1 VSGIAGIV
9 RTDGAPAD
17 ADLLRR
23 MAACLAFRGPHGAGV
38 RCVGATGLAHALL
51 DTGDEAHPP
60 TQPFTIDGERWIV
73 ADARI
78 DGRAELVSAL
88 RAAGEAA
95 SEDAPA
101 AELILRA
108 HRAWGDESPSRLL
121 GDFAFAIWDE
131 RARRLFCARDHFG
144 VKPLYHAQIAGAF
157 VFSNTLECVRL
168 HPGVSDELNERAVGD
183 FLLFGNNRD
192 LSTTFF
198 SAVRALPPAHAL
210 TVEDGRIRVS
220 RYWSLPTEGEP
231 VRGSVREHVER
242 FTALLDR
249 AVADRLPRGRASILL
264 SGGRDSTAI
273 AATARS
279 MAPDVDLHAVT
290 VGYESLF
297 ADPEPRFTRAAAEH
311 LHIPLDL
318 LAADG
323 YGVLDG
329 MRDGRLRRPEPLD
342 DPLPSLAQELYR
354 RAADHAPVALTGSGG
369 DMALRE
375 SESRLARLLVEGKA
389 ARALWEGLVY
399 ARWHGRLPRPGFRT
413 LRRRRSGEIGAPPPV
428 PAWLDADFARRAGLR
443 ERMAEMGG
451 APPSPHPLRPEA
463 HRLLSSPA
471 VTRILEQY
479 DPGVRRLPVH
489 FRHPL
494 LDVRL
499 IHHLLYIPPSQ
510 WYNDKALLRIA
521 MRGRLPPEIV
531 RRPKATLAA
540 DPLLVRLR
548 RDGAEWIGGAA
559 LSPAVERFV
568 DRSRVPRLLG
578 GSGGVADTDRLHE
591 NLRPLLLSLWLDAEA
606 VR

>member
-1 VSGIAGIV
+1 MSGIAGIV
-9 RTDGAPAD
+9 RFDGAPAD
-17 ADLLRR
+17 EELLRR
-23 MAACLAFRGPHGAGV
+23 MAACLGFRGPHGTGV
-38 RCVGATGLAHALL
+38 RCQSAAGLAHALL

-60 TQPFTIDGERWIV
+60 AQPFTIDGERWIV

-78 DGRAELVSAL
+78 DARADLVRAL
-88 RAAGEAA
+88 RAAGEQAA
-95 SEDAPA
+95 EDAPA

-144 VKPLYHAQIAGAF
+144 VKPLYYAAVADSI

-168 HPGVSDELNERAVGD
+168 HPAVSSDLNEQAVGD
-183 FLLFGNNRD
+183 FLLLGSNRD
-192 LSTTFF
+192 LSSTFF

-210 TVEDGRIRVS
+210 AVEDGRTRVT

-231 VRGSVREHVER
+231 ARGSVREHVER

-249 AVADRLPRGRASILL
+249 AVADLLPRARASILL

-279 MAPDVDLHAVT
+279 TAPDLDLHGVT

-297 ADPEPRFTRAAAEH
+297 ADPEPRFARAAADH

-323 YGVLDG
+323 FGVLEG
-329 MRDGRLRRPEPLD
+329 MRDGRLHRPEPLD
-342 DPLPSLAQELYR
+342 DPLPALAQELHR
-354 RAADHAPVALTGSGG
+354 RAADHAPVALTGDGG
-369 DMALRE
+369 DMVMRE
-375 SESRLARLLVEGKA
+375 SESRLARLLAEGKA

-413 LRRRRSGEIGAPPPV
+413 LRRRLRGESGAPPPF
-428 PAWLDADFARRAGLR
+428 PAWLDADFARRSGLR
-443 ERMAEMGG
+443 ERLAEVGG
-451 APPSPHPLRPEA
+451 EPPPGHPLRPEA
-463 HRLLSSPA
+463 HRRLASPA
-471 VTRILEQY
+471 LTRILEQY

-499 IHHLLYIPPSQ
+499 VQQLLYIPPAQ

-531 RRPKATLAA
+531 RRPKTPLAA

-548 RDGAEWIGGAA
+548 RDGAGWIGGAA
-559 LSPAVERFV
+559 LSAAVERFV

-578 GSGGVADTDRLHE
+578 GSGGVADTGRLHE
-591 NLRPLLLSLWLDAEA
+591 DLRPLLLSLWLDAEA
-606 VR
+606 AR

>member
-1 VSGIAGIV
+1 MSGIAGIV

-17 ADLLRR
+17 ADVVRR
-23 MAACLAFRGPHGAGV
+23 MAECLAFRGPHGTGV
-38 RCVGATGLAHALL
+38 RCEGPAGLAHALL

-60 TQPFTIDGERWIV
+60 AQPFTLDGQRWIV

-78 DGRAELVSAL
+78 DGRADLVRGL
-88 RAAGEAA
+88 RAAGEEAA
-95 SEDAPA
+95 EDAPA

-108 HRAWGDESPSRLL
+108 HRAWGEECASRLL
-121 GDFAFAIWDE
+121 GDFAFAVWDAA
-131 RARRLFCARDHFG
+131 ARRLFCARDHFG
-144 VKPLYHAQIAGAF
+144 VKPFYYAEAGGAF
-157 VFSNTLECVRL
+157 VFSNTLECVRR
-168 HPGVSDELNERAVGD
+168 HPGVSDELNEQAVGD
-183 FLLFGNNRD
+183 FLLLGSNRD

-198 SAVRALPPAHAL
+198 SAVRALPPAHTL
-210 TVEDGRIRVS
+210 TVDNGRIRIS
-220 RYWSLPTEGEP
+220 RYWSLPVEGEP
-231 VRGSVREHVER
+231 VRGSVREQVER

-264 SGGRDSTAI
+264 SGGRDSTAV
-273 AATARS
+273 AATARTV
-279 MAPDVDLHAVT
+279 APDLDLHAVT

-297 ADPEPRFTRAAAEH
+297 ADPEPRFARAAADH

-329 MRDGRLRRPEPLD
+329 ARDHPLPEPND
-342 DPLPSLAQELYR
+342 DPLPSLARELHR
-354 RAADHAPVALTGSGG
+354 RAAAHAPVALTGDGG

-375 SESRLARLLVEGKA
+375 SESRLARLLTEGRIVRA
-389 ARALWEGLVY
+389 AWEGLVY

-413 LRRRRSGEIGAPPPV
+413 LRGRRSGEIGAPPPF
-428 PAWLDADFARRAGLR
+428 PAWLDAEFARRAGLR
-443 ERMAEMGG
+443 ERLIDVGG
-451 APPSPHPLRPEA
+451 VQSSPHPLRPEA

-479 DPGVRRLPVH
+479 DPGVRRIPVH

-499 IHHLLYIPPSQ
+499 VRHLLYIPPAQ

-531 RRPKATLAA
+531 RRPKTPLAA

-548 RDGAEWIGGAA
+548 RNGAGWLGGAA

-578 GSGGVADTDRLHE
+578 GDAAMADTDRLHE
-591 NLRPLLLSLWLDAEA
+591 DLRPLLLSLWLDAGGA
-606 VR
+606 R

>member
-1 VSGIAGIV
+1 MSGIAGVV
-9 RTDGAPAD
+9 RTDGGPAD
-17 ADLLRR
+17 AELLRR
-23 MAACLAFRGPHGAGV
+23 MAASLAFRGPHGTGV
-38 RCVGATGLAHALL
+38 RCEGAAGLAHALL

-60 TQPFTIDGERWIV
+60 AQPFTLDGERWIV

-78 DGRAELVSAL
+78 DARGDLARAL
-88 RAAGEAA
+88 RAGGEPA

-108 HRAWGDESPSRLL
+108 YRAWGDESPSRLV

-131 RARRLFCARDHFG
+131 PARRLFCARDHFG
-144 VKPLYHAQIAGAF
+144 VKPLYYAGVADAF
-157 VFSNTLECVRL
+157 VFSNMLECVRR
-168 HPGVSDELNERAVGD
+168 HPGVPGDLNEQAVGD
-183 FLLFGNNRD
+183 FLLLGSNRD

-198 SAVRALPPAHAL
+198 SAIRALPPAHAL
-210 TVEDGRIRVS
+210 AVEDGRIRVS
-220 RYWSLPTEGEP
+220 RYWSLPMEGEP
-231 VRGSVREHVER
+231 ARGSVREHVER
-242 FTALLDR
+242 FTALLNR
-249 AVADRLPRGRASILL
+249 AVTDRLPRGRASLLL

-273 AATARS
+273 AATARAV
-279 MAPDVDLHAVT
+279 APDLDLHAVT

-297 ADPEPRFTRAAAEH
+297 ADPEPRFARAAAEH

-323 YGVLDG
+323 FGVVEG
-329 MRDGRLRRPEPLD
+329 MRDRGLHRPEPLD
-342 DPLPSLAQELYR
+342 DPLPALAQELFR
-354 RAADHAPVALTGSGG
+354 RAADHAPVALTGDGG
-369 DMALRE
+369 DMVMRE
-375 SESRLARLLVEGKA
+375 SESRLARLLLERKVG
-389 ARALWEGLVY
+389 RALWEGMVY

-413 LRRRRSGEIGAPPPV
+413 LRGRRSGEIGAAPPFPS
-428 PAWLDADFARRAGLR
+428 WLDADFARRAGLR
-443 ERMAEMGG
+443 ERLAEAG
-451 APPSPHPLRPEA
+451 AATTPVHLLRPEA

-499 IHHLLYIPPSQ
+499 VRHLLYIPPAQ

-531 RRPKATLAA
+531 RRPKTPLAA

-548 RDGAEWIGGAA
+548 RDGAGWIGGAT

-591 NLRPLLLSLWLDAEA
+591 DLRPLLLSLWLDAEA
-606 VR
+606 AR